1 MKIKLAKYW
10 PCGILGDNMNTLTS
24 EQNEAAAFAVA
35 MSAETIETCKAVNN
49 TLETTAKV
57 KAFYAAHYANAE
69 IDSFGIM
76 GIVCEVL
83 TEREAIF
90 ARGIESTE
98 LRKIALACAP
108 TTAEIIEL
116 AKPKFA
122 IAGMRYKPQA
132 IKNVLSTYGTEKIRK
147 IKLTP
152 AEMVQGSKARAKWYL
167 IQENK

>member
-1 MKIKLAKYW
+1 
-10 PCGILGDNMNTLTS
+10 MNTLTS

-49 TLETTAKV
+49 TLETTQKTS
-57 KAFYAAHYANAE
+57 AFYGTHYANPE

-83 TEREAIF
+83 TECEAVF

-98 LRKIALACAP
+98 LRKIALAIAP
-108 TTAEIIEL
+108 TTAKIIEL

-122 IAGMRYKPQA
+122 VAGLRYKPQA
-132 IKNVLSTYGTEKIRK
+132 VKNILSTYGTEKIRK
-147 IKLTP
+147 IKLTSG
-152 AEMVQGSKARAKWYL
+152 EMVQGSKARAKWYL